1 MEHMLL
7 DRELMGYVDGSITLD
22 PAAEEPAPTVF
33 KRKSQKALTAI
44 VMAIGDTPASVIR
57 CCKSPADAWNRLVNK
72 YEKNTMTGKLHLCQ
86 RFFTMKM
93 PEGSNA
99 EKHMR
104 EMKDISDRLT
114 ALGSPLCEDYEI
126 MVLLLSLPTSY
137 SSLVTSLGVNT
148 DKLKLE
154 EVHSAILD
162 LELRLQGQVSDVGND
177 AALVGATGRVDNS
190 KSTYRCYTCN
200 NFGHIES
207 TQVRIHVYGR

>member
-7 DRELMGYVDGSITLD
+7 DRELMGYVDGSIMLD

-33 KRKSQKALTAI
+33 KRKSQKALTTI

-72 YEKNTMTGKLHLCQ
+72 YEKNIMTCKLHLCQ

-99 EKHMR
+99 EKHIR

-114 ALGSPLCEDYEI
+114 TLGSPLSEDYEI
-126 MVLLLSLPTSY
+126 MVLLLSLPTCY
-137 SSLVTSLGVNT
+137 SSLITSLGVNT

-154 EVHSAILD
+154 
-162 LELRLQGQVSDVGND
+162 
-177 AALVGATGRVDNS
+177 
-190 KSTYRCYTCN
+190 
-200 NFGHIES
+200 
-207 TQVRIHVYGR
+207 